1 MESVNIPK
9 TQRRLTE
16 LEKEELKKIKDAI
29 LSSGITVETATK
41 ENMASWL
48 SFDTTVEM
56 IDVFATGELNK
67 EDIFIFEKEEWEK
80 LEKKVTGV
88 FDFQKIENR
97 IKKFKENNKL
107 KKRGL
112 FSNLRTLRA
121 ELLIEGLWGQKKRM
135 TELFFE
141 TAVENEIKIIKKET
155 NALEQVLIGIS
166 VIKTER
172 ESWGQ
177 ILMFLRDTKSE
188 TLEKETCIFEAK
200 EFKELKKRREACEK
214 VMSTLYDNFE
224 EFEFDD
230 LSNCKSFLKEI
241 TELKEALSINN
252 YKTLK
257 RNKSGVPIIL
267 NKPEEKKSDKK
278 NVYFS
283 RSKLL
288 DPIEAVEKLMESFK
302 TENGDKPTTETREKM
317 KEILER
323 NGVLKND

>member
-29 LSSGITVETATK
+29 LNSGVTVETATK

-67 EDIFIFEKEEWEK
+67 EDIFIFGKGEWEK

-88 FDFQKIENR
+88 FDFQKIENK
-97 IKKFKENNKL
+97 IKKFKENDKL
-107 KKRGL
+107 KKKGL
-112 FSNLRTLRA
+112 FSNLRALRA

-141 TAVENEIKIIKKET
+141 TVAKNEIKITKKET
-155 NALEQVLIGIS
+155 NALEQVLIGLS

-188 TLEKETCIFEAK
+188 TLEKETCIFEDK
-200 EFKELKKRREACEK
+200 EFEELKERREACEK
-214 VMSTLYDNFE
+214 VINTLYDNFE

-241 TELKEALSINN
+241 TGLKEALSINN

-257 RNKSGVPIIL
+257 KNKSGVPIIL
-267 NKPEEKKSDKK
+267 NKPEEEKSDKK

>member
-141 TAVENEIKIIKKET
+141 TAAENEIKIIKKET

-200 EFKELKKRREACEK
+200 EFEELKKRREACEK

-257 RNKSGVPIIL
+257 KNKSGVPIIL

>member
-1 MESVNIPK
+1 MESANIPK
-9 TQRRLTE
+9 TQRRLSE
-16 LEKEELKKIKDAI
+16 LELEEFGKIKAAI
-29 LSSGITVETATK
+29 EKLGITVETATK

-48 SFDTTVEM
+48 SFDPTVEM
-56 IDVFATGELNK
+56 VDIFATGELNK
-67 EDIFIFEKEEWEK
+67 EHIFIFEKKEWEK
-80 LEKKVTGV
+80 LEKNAINI
-88 FDFQKIENR
+88 FDLQKIENK
-97 IKKFKENNKL
+97 IKKFKENDEL
-107 KKRGL
+107 KKRGM

-121 ELLIEGLWGQKKRM
+121 EFLIKNLWEQKKRM

-141 TAVENEIKIIKKET
+141 TVAENEIKIIKKET
-155 NALEQVLIGIS
+155 NALEQVLIDLSI
-166 VIKTER
+166 TERER

-177 ILMFLRDTKSE
+177 ILTFLRDTKSK

-200 EFKELKKRREACEK
+200 EFEELKERREACEK

-230 LSNCKSFLKEI
+230 LGNCKSFLKEI
-241 TELKEALSINN
+241 TGLKEALSINN

-257 RNKSGVPIIL
+257 KNKSGVPIIL
-267 NKPEEKKSDKK
+267 NKPEEEKSDKK

-323 NGVLKND
+323 NGVLKNG